1 MTIAEE
7 TTKLAQ
13 AIAAYGA
20 HVQGDVAT
28 INSTLGVVKGSKE
41 QLLFFSQ
48 DGTAMAVKG
57 DDLLKRIS
65 LITTDQQLSDAKG
78 ATVNFADVFNNWKRF
93 SHNATQ
99 TQPAVEAELA
109 AWVYDSGTNQISNT
123 TNSATLVGIVSPE
136 KFSDYVFEC
145 DISST
150 NGDNDILGIV
160 LAYAEVNGKQ
170 HTLTLLRSTG
180 GMGYKLMT
188 VAYNWAGGTGN
199 GAKDIGSKNGGLKW
213 GDGVV
218 DDTRVID
225 NAGAYATGWS
235 TAGTGCRVRA
245 TRVGNKITV
254 ISSNMNDNA
263 NYVASSQ
270 IVIDLASDP
279 VLTKFMGAAQY
290 GYCAYSQP
298 FGTWKTLQAPTV
310 KYNIYDRRND
320 HVWKWNGTA
329 WVDSGYVQ
337 DAVLD
342 KNRLYKNLVD
352 GAVYYCDFNGK
363 FVLLGSPGLG
373 S

>member
-1 MTIAEE
+1 MTIAQE
-7 TTKLAQ
+7 TSKLTL
-13 AIAAYGA
+13 AIAAYGNL
-20 HVQGDVAT
+20 VNGQVT
-28 INSTLGVVKGSKE
+28 NINTTLGVVKGSKE

-57 DDLLKRIS
+57 DELLKRIS
-65 LITTDQQLSDAKG
+65 LITTDQQLTDAKG
-78 ATVNFADVFNNWKRF
+78 QTVDFASVFNNWKRF
-93 SHNATQ
+93 SHDATQ
-99 TQPAVEAELA
+99 NQPAVEAELS
-109 AWVYDSGTNQISNT
+109 AWAYNSGTNQISNT
-123 TNSATLVGIVSPE
+123 TNSATFIGLVSPE
-136 KFSDYVFEC
+136 KFSDYVFEV
-145 DISST
+145 DISSN

-170 HTLTLLRSTG
+170 YTLSLLRSTG

-225 NAGAYATGWS
+225 NAGVYSTGWS
-235 TAGTGCRVRA
+235 TAGTGCRVKA
-245 TRVGNKITV
+245 TRVGNTITV

-270 IVIDLASDP
+270 IVINLASDP
-279 VLTKFMGAAQY
+279 LLAKFMGAAQY

-298 FGTWKTLQAPTV
+298 NGTWKALQAPAV

-320 HVWKWNGTA
+320 HIWKWNGSA
-329 WVDSGYVQ
+329 WVDSGYVT
-337 DAVLD
+337 DAALD
-342 KNRLYKNLVD
+342 KNRLYKNIVD
-352 GAVYYCDFNGK
+352 GAAYYCDLNGK
-363 FVLLGSPGLG
+363 FIALGSPGLAL
-373 S
+373 